1 MILLKWWLIKPCQ
14 SSFKRLLNI
23 EPGWYTYLTDPQSI
37 SYHFMVNPL
46 HFLTAKQRHIQL
58 QDSHTC
64 MWGSNFTKHRLV
76 KIILKNFPGYFFL
89 KKKQNKQTPYKRSQH
104 NVQLTLSF
112 EVLKKIGQ
120 WMNKVHWWFRGSSL
134 WGSTVTKPF
143 LWPGLSEPFAMIAQ
157 VSS

>member
-64 MWGSNFTKHRLV
+64 TWGSNFTKHRSV
-76 KIILKNFPGYFFL
+76 KIILKNFPGYFF
-89 KKKQNKQTPYKRSQH
+89 
-104 NVQLTLSF
+104 F
-112 EVLKKIGQ
+112 KKIKTTNQ
-120 WMNKVHWWFRGSSL
+120 PHTKDLNTMCNSL
-134 WGSTVTKPF
+134 CLLRCWRRLDNEWTKSTGGLEDPVCGAVPSLSLFFGLGF
-143 LWPGLSEPFAMIAQ
+143 LNHLLW
-157 VSS
+157 